1 MVIQRTMPT
10 ALRQRREPNRLP
22 DAAAEGGLRG
32 RELSG
37 TVPPTAR
44 HQRPSE
50 AATYGTR
57 QSGRAAH
64 RKGGAEGRDGGNGG
78 KARVGWGGLSRQLP
92 SCGTHY
98 LKLYK
103 QIL

>member
-1 MVIQRTMPT
+1 MVIQRTMHT
-10 ALRQRREPNRLP
+10 ALRQRREPNRLS
-22 DAAAEGGLRG
+22 DAAEEGGRSAWQRAFRNRLRG

-37 TVPPTAR
+37 IVPPTAR

-57 QSGRAAH
+57 QSGRAED

-78 KARVGWGGLSRQLP
+78 KVRVGWGS
-92 SCGTHY
+92 
-98 LKLYK
+98 
-103 QIL
+103 